1 MSESDR
7 VSQRERESPSEPEI
21 AKVRVRESKSEPGK
35 AWFWLTST
43 LLTAH
48 HARQSEGDWL
58 TKCDK

>member
-35 AWFWLTST
+35 AWLWLTST

-48 HARQSEGDWL
+48 HARQ
-58 TKCDK
+58 